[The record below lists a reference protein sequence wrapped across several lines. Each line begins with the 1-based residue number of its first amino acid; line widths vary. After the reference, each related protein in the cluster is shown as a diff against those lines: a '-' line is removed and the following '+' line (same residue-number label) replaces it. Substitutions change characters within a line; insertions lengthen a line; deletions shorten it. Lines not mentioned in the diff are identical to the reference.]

1 MNEYYFWLTEHEH
14 LMHNVLQHAHLEVPP
29 SVSL

>member
-14 LMHNVLQHAHLEVPP
+14 LMHNVQHAHLEVPP